1 MSNRRGRLADNK
13 HCLLSAIRQCFI
25 SSARNGKTSY
35 GMAVSER
42 ALAEEEREVTN
53 ATKLAHGA
61 LRMLGNIGIALAIN
75 AIISGITHL
84 VNRVKEIKES
94 TDNLI
99 SSFKSL
105 KEEADSLAKNSNT
118 LVSEYAKPSSKNL
131 FYIV

>member
-1 MSNRRGRLADNK
+1 
-13 HCLLSAIRQCFI
+13 
-25 SSARNGKTSY
+25 
-35 GMAVSER
+35 MAVSER

-105 KEEADSLAKNSNT
+105 KEEADSLEKNSNT